1 MKHLSGLIAA
11 PHTPF
16 RPDGSVAFDVISQQA
31 RLLAHN
37 RVAGAFI
44 CGTTGE
50 GPSLSSEERR
60 RVAEAWI
67 VTRPPGLS
75 VIVHVG
81 HLCLA
86 DARALAA
93 HAQEI
98 GADATATVAPSFFKP
113 AAQPE
118 LVSWCAQLAAAAPK
132 LPFYY
137 YTIPSMTNVS
147 LSAADFLAGAEGKI
161 PNLAGIK
168 FTFEN
173 LMDFQRATAH
183 AAGKYNIL
191 FGRDEILLA
200 GLGLGAKGAVGSTY
214 NFAAP
219 LYHRIIDAFNRGDLE
234 TARKDQS
241 RAVDFISVLDRHGG
255 LAAGKSVMK
264 LIGLDCGPVRL
275 PIRALSERDEASL
288 RDGLEEVGFF
298 DYACRLPSANQ
309 PSPGRASV
317 TSAR

>member
-1 MKHLSGLIAA
+1 MRHLSGLIAA

-16 RPDGSVAFDVISQQA
+16 RADGSVALDLIAQQA
-31 RLLAHN
+31 RLLTQN
-37 RVAGAFI
+37 GVRGAFI

-50 GPSLSSEERR
+50 GPSLTSEERR
-60 RVAEAWI
+60 QIAEAW
-67 VTRPPGLS
+67 VAARPANLA

-81 HLCLA
+81 HLSLGE
-86 DARALAA
+86 ARALAA
-93 HAQEI
+93 HAQAI
-98 GADATATVAPSFFKP
+98 GADATAAVAPSFFKP
-113 AAQPE
+113 ASQTE
-118 LVSWCAQLAAAAPK
+118 LVAWCAQLAAAAPK

-137 YTIPSMTNVS
+137 YTIPSFTGVS
-147 LSAADFLAGAEGKI
+147 LSAADFLAAAEAQI

-183 AAGKYNIL
+183 AAGKFNVL

-219 LYHRIIDAFNRGDLE
+219 LYNRIIEAFNRGDLAS
-234 TARKDQS
+234 ARADQM

-264 LIGLDCGPVRL
+264 FLGVDCGPVRL
-275 PIRALSERDEASL
+275 PLRALTAAEESSL
-288 RDGLEEVGFF
+288 RAALEKIGFF
-298 DYACRLPSANQ
+298 GYASKL
-309 PSPGRASV
+309 
-317 TSAR
+317 T

>member
-16 RPDGSVAFDVISQQA
+16 RPDGSVALDVIARQA

-50 GPSLSSEERR
+50 GPTLTSAERR
-60 RVAEAWI
+60 QIAEAWI
-67 VTRPPGLS
+67 AARQPGLA

-81 HLCLA
+81 HLSLGE
-86 DARALAA
+86 ARALAA
-93 HAQEI
+93 HAQDI
-98 GADATATVAPSFFKP
+98 GADAIATVAPSFFKP
-113 AAQPE
+113 GSQAE
-118 LVSWCAQLAAAAPK
+118 LVGWCAQLAAAAPK

-137 YTIPSMTNVS
+137 YTIPSMTGVT
-147 LSAADFLAGAEGKI
+147 LSAADFLAAAEAQI

-173 LMDFQRATAH
+173 LMDFSRATTH
-183 AAGKYNIL
+183 AGGKFNIL

-200 GLGLGAKGAVGSTY
+200 GLSLGATGAVGSTY
-214 NFAAP
+214 NYAAP
-219 LYHRIIDAFNRGDLE
+219 LYHRIIDAFNRGDLAS
-234 TARKDQS
+234 ARRDQS
-241 RAVDFISVLDRHGG
+241 RAIEFIGALDRHGG
-255 LAAGKSVMK
+255 LVAGKVAMK

-275 PIRALSERDEASL
+275 PLRAASAADEAAL
-288 RDGLEEVGFF
+288 RAAFEKVGFF
-298 DYACRLPSANQ
+298 DYCSQLP
-309 PSPGRASV
+309 
-317 TSAR
+317 

>member
-16 RPDGSVAFDVISQQA
+16 RSDGSLALDVIPLQA

-37 RVAGAFI
+37 GVAGAFV

-50 GPSLSSEERR
+50 GPSLTSEERR
-60 RVAEAWI
+60 QVAAAWMAA
-67 VTRPPGLS
+67 RPPGLA

-81 HLCLA
+81 HLSLE

-93 HAQEI
+93 HAQAL
-98 GADATATVAPSFFKP
+98 GADAIATVAPSFFKP
-113 AAQPE
+113 AAQAE
-118 LVSWCAQLAAAAPK
+118 LVAWCARLAAAAPD

-137 YTIPSMTNVS
+137 YTIPSMTGVS
-147 LSAADFLAGAEGKI
+147 LSAADFLAAAEAKI

-173 LMDFQRATAH
+173 LMDFNRATTY
-183 AAGKYNIL
+183 AGGKFNVL

-200 GLGLGAKGAVGSTY
+200 GLGLGATGAVGSTY

-219 LYHRIIDAFNRGDLE
+219 LYLRIIDAFQRGDLAA
-234 TARKDQS
+234 ARRDQA
-241 RAVDFISVLDRHGG
+241 RAIEFIGVLDRHGG
-255 LAAGKSVMK
+255 LAAGKAAMK
-264 LIGLDCGPVRL
+264 LIGVDCGPVRL
-275 PIRALSERDEASL
+275 PLRALTGADETSL
-288 RDGLEEVGFF
+288 RDGLERVGFF
-298 DYACRLPSANQ
+298 EYGARL
-309 PSPGRASV
+309 G
-317 TSAR
+317 

>member
-16 RPDGSVAFDVISQQA
+16 RPDGSVALEVISQQA

-50 GPSLSSEERR
+50 GPSLTSAERR
-60 RVAEAWI
+60 AIAEAWI
-67 VTRPPGLS
+67 AARPAGLS

-98 GADATATVAPSFFKP
+98 GAGAIATVAPSFFKP
-113 AAQPE
+113 SSQTE
-118 LVSWCAQLAAAAPK
+118 LVAWCAEVAAGAPR

-137 YTIPSMTNVS
+137 YTIPSMTNVA
-147 LSAADFLAGAEGKI
+147 LSAADFLAAAETHI

-183 AAGKYNIL
+183 GNGKFNVL

-219 LYHRIIDAFNRGDLE
+219 LYSRIIEAFNRGDLDS
-234 TARKDQS
+234 ARRDQM
-241 RAVDFISVLDRHGG
+241 RAVEFISVLDRHGG

-275 PIRALSERDEASL
+275 PIKALTDRDEASL
-288 RDGLEEVGFF
+288 REGLQRIGFF
-298 DYACRLPSANQ
+298 EYACQ
-309 PSPGRASV
+309 MPSPDAGSPARAAAAA
-317 TSAR
+317 T

>member
-16 RPDGSVAFDVISQQA
+16 RSDGTVALDLIPQQA

-37 RVAGAFI
+37 KVAGAFI

-50 GPSLSSEERR
+50 GPSLSGDERR
-60 RVAEAWI
+60 KVAEAWLAA
-67 VTRPPGLS
+67 RPKGLS

-86 DARALAA
+86 DARAYAA

-98 GADATATVAPSFFKP
+98 GADAIATVAPSFFKP

-118 LVSWCAQLAAAAPK
+118 LVAWCAQVAAAAPK

-137 YTIPSMTNVS
+137 YTIPSMTSVA
-147 LSAADFLAGAEGKI
+147 LSSADFVAAAESQIPTLAGV
-161 PNLAGIK
+161 K
-168 FTFEN
+168 FTYEN

-183 AAGKYNIL
+183 GNGKYNIL

-219 LYHRIIDAFNRGDLE
+219 LYNRVIDAFNRGDFE
-234 TARKDQS
+234 SARRDQN
-241 RAVDFISVLDRHGG
+241 RAIDFITVLDRHGG
-255 LAAGKSVMK
+255 LAAGKAVMK

-275 PIRALSERDEASL
+275 PLRALTERDEASL
-288 RDGLEEVGFF
+288 RDGLERVGFF
-298 DYACRLPSANQ
+298 EYCCKLP
-309 PSPGRASV
+309 
-317 TSAR
+317 